1 MKTKTKRLQA
11 IFLAMAMS
19 VGVLQA
25 SAFAAHEVTPWVA
38 GHENHKLVVDEDS
51 VEFDAQGNVKYDLV
65 CMTCIENDRYPVVY
79 EGVDKATATTK
90 AATCTTPAT
99 TTYSINN
106 FSSLIYL
113 CLFVSCSYTSF
124 A

>member
-11 IFLAMAMS
+11 IFLALAMS

-51 VEFDAQGNVKYDLV
+51 AVLRPLPSRSNTRVL
-65 CMTCIENDRYPVVY
+65 
-79 EGVDKATATTK
+79 
-90 AATCTTPAT
+90 
-99 TTYSINN
+99 
-106 FSSLIYL
+106 L
-113 CLFVSCSYTSF
+113 SF
-124 A
+124 KVLPL